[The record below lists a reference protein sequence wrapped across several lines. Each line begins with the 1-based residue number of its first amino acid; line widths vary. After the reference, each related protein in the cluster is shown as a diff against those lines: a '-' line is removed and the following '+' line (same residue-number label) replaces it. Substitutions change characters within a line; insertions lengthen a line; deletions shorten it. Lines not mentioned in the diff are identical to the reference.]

1 MKDVGK
7 ALHDQK
13 SRKQVQYTDY
23 IYMYLCSKAGGMH
36 TTAYHHPSAIL
47 QSLNFGHCRM
57 MYVRM
62 ALRNLSQ

>member
-1 MKDVGK
+1 MKDVGNMTTK
-7 ALHDQK
+7 KGNKCSIQI
-13 SRKQVQYTDY
+13 
-23 IYMYLCSKAGGMH
+23 IYMYLCSKAGGMY
-36 TTAYHHPSAIL
+36 TTAYHHPPVIL